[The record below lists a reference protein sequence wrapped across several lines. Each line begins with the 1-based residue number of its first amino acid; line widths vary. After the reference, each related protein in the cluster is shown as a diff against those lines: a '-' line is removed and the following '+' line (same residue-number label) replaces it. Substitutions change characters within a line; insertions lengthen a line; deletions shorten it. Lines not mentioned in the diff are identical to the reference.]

1 MKILGL
7 RNLFLVSSA
16 LALVMLSGC
25 SSSEEE
31 EAAPADTSSG
41 GGGGSCAEQCSNLLD
56 MQYDECMVTC
66 EL

>member
-1 MKILGL
+1 MKILRL

-31 EAAPADTSSG
+31 AAPADTSSG
-41 GGGGSCAEQCSNLLD
+41 GGDACKEACMSLPSQ
-56 MQYDECMVTC
+56 QRDECILAC